1 MIGLTIVALGTS
13 SPELVTTVV
22 ATLRGERDVAIG
34 NLLGSAVYNILA
46 ILGTVML
53 VSPRAI
59 DVSRELLFIDLPVAA
74 AVAMVCLPVFRS
86 GHMITRAEGLGFVAA
101 YFSYMALLLLTRV

>member
-1 MIGLTIVALGTS
+1 
-13 SPELVTTVV
+13 
-22 ATLRGERDVAIG
+22 
-34 NLLGSAVYNILA
+34 
-46 ILGTVML
+46 ML

-86 GHMITRAEGLGFVAA
+86 GHMITRTEGLGFVAA